1 MGKRISILIGIVV
14 LAAAFCQ
21 LLLPGIIGG
30 NLANRIKE
38 AARAENVTVNV
49 RAMPGFML
57 LAGQMDNLDV
67 VVDNA
72 WLGDIQVSRLTLH
85 GENLQVDYSA
95 LDSRD
100 GSAIQS
106 ADNLELTGVI
116 TQQALQDMLVK
127 KMEKVDN
134 LHVQMDADKI
144 SATGQVKLL
153 GRMADITLEGK
164 VLPENGGLYFH
175 MTRLDIRN
183 AVLGQAVLGNFF
195 GDILIFDLYNSPI
208 RAEIDD
214 VQQQA
219 GQVTIKAVRK
229 EGNSC
234 NKDR

>member
-14 LAAAFCQ
+14 LTAAFCQ

-38 AARAENVTVNV
+38 AARAENVTANV

-134 LHVQMDADKI
+134 LHVQMDTDKI
-144 SATGQVKLL
+144 SATGQVRLL

-229 EGNSC
+229 EGNSLQ
-234 NKDR
+234 

>member
-1 MGKRISILIGIVV
+1 MLFRS
-14 LAAAFCQ
+14 
-21 LLLPGIIGG
+21 
-30 NLANRIKE
+30 
-38 AARAENVTVNV
+38 ARAENVTANV

-219 GQVTIKAVRK
+219 GQVIIKAVRK
-229 EGNSC
+229 EGNSLQ
-234 NKDR
+234 

>member
-38 AARAENVTVNV
+38 AARAENVTANV

-208 RAEIDD
+208 RAEIDE

-229 EGNSC
+229 AGNSLQ
-234 NKDR
+234 

>member
-38 AARAENVTVNV
+38 AARAENVTANV

-72 WLGDIQVSRLTLH
+72 WLGDIQVSILTLH

-229 EGNSC
+229 EGNSLQ
-234 NKDR
+234 

>member
-38 AARAENVTVNV
+38 AARAENVTANV

-72 WLGDIQVSRLTLH
+72 RLGDIQVSRLTLH
-85 GENLQVDYSA
+85 GENLQVDYYA

-134 LHVQMDADKI
+134 LHVQMDTDKI

-229 EGNSC
+229 EGNSLQ
-234 NKDR
+234 

>member
-38 AARAENVTVNV
+38 AARAENVTANV

-116 TQQALQDMLVK
+116 NQQALQDMLVK

-134 LHVQMDADKI
+134 LHVQMDTDKI

-229 EGNSC
+229 EGNSLQ
-234 NKDR
+234 

>member
-30 NLANRIKE
+30 NLANRIKD
-38 AARAENVTVNV
+38 AARAENVTANV
-49 RAMPGFML
+49 RAVPGFML

-229 EGNSC
+229 EGNSLQ
-234 NKDR
+234 

>member
-38 AARAENVTVNV
+38 AARAENVTANV

-72 WLGDIQVSRLTLH
+72 WLGNIQVSRITLH

-229 EGNSC
+229 AGNSLQ
-234 NKDR
+234 

>member
-38 AARAENVTVNV
+38 AARAENVTANV

-134 LHVQMDADKI
+134 LHVQVDAYKI

-164 VLPENGGLYFH
+164 VLPESGGLYFH

-229 EGNSC
+229 EGNSLQ
-234 NKDR
+234 

>member
-38 AARAENVTVNV
+38 AARAENVTANV

-57 LAGQMDNLDV
+57 VAGQMDNLDV

-134 LHVQMDADKI
+134 LHVQMDTDKI

-175 MTRLDIRN
+175 MTRLALRN
-183 AVLGQAVLGNFF
+183 AVLGQAELGNFF

-229 EGNSC
+229 EGNSLQ
-234 NKDR
+234 

>member
-1 MGKRISILIGIVV
+1 MGKRISMLIGIVV
-14 LAAAFCQ
+14 LVAAFCQ
-21 LLLPGIIGG
+21 LLLSGIIGG

-38 AARAENVTVNV
+38 AARAENVTANV

-229 EGNSC
+229 EGNSLQ
-234 NKDR
+234 

>member
-38 AARAENVTVNV
+38 AARAENVTANV

-134 LHVQMDADKI
+134 LHVQMDSDKI

-229 EGNSC
+229 EGNSLQ
-234 NKDR
+234 

>member
-38 AARAENVTVNV
+38 ATRAENVTANV

-229 EGNSC
+229 EGNSLQ
-234 NKDR
+234 

>member
-38 AARAENVTVNV
+38 AARAENVTANV

-67 VVDNA
+67 VIDNA

-229 EGNSC
+229 EGNSLQ
-234 NKDR
+234 

>member
-38 AARAENVTVNV
+38 AARAENVTANV

-153 GRMADITLEGK
+153 GRIADITLEGK

-175 MTRLDIRN
+175 MTRPDIRN

-229 EGNSC
+229 EGNSLQ
-234 NKDR
+234 